1 MKTAEECRA
10 GGKHCA
16 RERGAFD
23 LERQESQVER
33 AEPFQRT
40 SLSFSGTVLSLGAY
54 VVPTFKLADIV
65 RWC

>member
-23 LERQESQVER
+23 VEREESQPKA
-33 AEPFQRT
+33 AEPFRWT
-40 SLSFSGTVLSLGAY
+40 AASFSGTVLNLGAY

-65 RWC
+65 R